1 MGEGETVGALGD
13 FDFQAVVWGG
23 GDALDALS
31 GADFEHFAAFPYG
44 FAVGREEDGGVVDSA
59 DDGFGEDVPGE
70 SWCVAFRREQKTK

>member
-31 GADFEHFAAFPYG
+31 GADFEHFAASRMDLLS
-44 FAVGREEDGGVVDSA
+44 AGRKM
-59 DDGFGEDVPGE
+59 
-70 SWCVAFRREQKTK
+70 VASSTPLMMALEKTYQVNRGA